1 MIANNPLSP
10 NVEQVSGR
18 ILTVRGLK
26 VILDSDLAALYGVTT
41 KSFNQQVRRN
51 SSRFPAD
58 FMFQLSG
65 EDADNLRS
73 QIVTS
78 RSSHGGRRYLPHVFT
93 EHGAIMAASILNSQA
108 AIEMSVFVVRAFVEL
123 RRALASHQELTQR
136 LNELEER
143 IEAKL
148 STHDRAIAEL
158 FSAIRNLMSSP
169 ERRGR
174 PIGFVR
180 PGEQ

>member
-1 MIANNPLSP
+1 MIAKNPLSP

-26 VILDSDLAALYGVTT
+26 VILDADLAALYGVPT
-41 KSFNQQVRRN
+41 KRFNEQVRRN

-65 EDADNLRS
+65 E
-73 QIVTS
+73 
-78 RSSHGGRRYLPHVFT
+78 
-93 EHGAIMAASILNSQA
+93 
-108 AIEMSVFVVRAFVEL
+108 
-123 RRALASHQELTQR
+123 
-136 LNELEER
+136 
-143 IEAKL
+143 EAE
-148 STHDRAIAEL
+148 SAEL
-158 FSAIRNLMSSP
+158 LSAIRTLMSSP
-169 ERRGR
+169 ERKGR